1 MTEFNKIKVKLH
13 LTIGF
18 VIGNQE
24 EDVLLCDY
32 GSEAEWNKLN
42 LFEKDDFVQEEILKE
57 WANNYIE
64 MYAEVQ
70 NGLD

>member
-32 GSEAEWNKLN
+32 ISEAEWNKLN

>member
-18 VIGNQE
+18 VIGFVIGNQE

-32 GSEAEWNKLN
+32 ISEAEWNKLN
-42 LFEKDDFVQEEILKE
+42 LFEKDDFVQEEILK
-57 WANNYIE
+57 
-64 MYAEVQ
+64 
-70 NGLD
+70 GLIGISRGIYL